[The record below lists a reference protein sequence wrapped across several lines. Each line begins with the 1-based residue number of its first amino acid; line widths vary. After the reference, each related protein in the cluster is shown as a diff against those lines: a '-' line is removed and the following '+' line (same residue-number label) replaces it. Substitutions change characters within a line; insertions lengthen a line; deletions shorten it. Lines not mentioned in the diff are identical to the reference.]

1 MTQIKFGTDG
11 WRDIIADK
19 FTFANVKIVVQG
31 IAAYVKNHNLDKRGV
46 VLGYDNRFLSPEF
59 AEAACCILAGNG
71 IKVFLPEKSLP
82 TPVVAYAVRA
92 LNAGGA
98 IMFTASHNPADYNGL
113 KFIPEYAGPALPD
126 VTDEIETEV
135 NRVIE
140 GAKIYELSMAE
151 GNQLGLIEG
160 LDINSKY
167 LDHLRRI
174 VDFKVFEGKKLKI
187 VVDPM
192 YGAGIGYL
200 ESILSQAGCE
210 IIAIHDYRDPLF
222 GGSMP
227 EPTDHILTE
236 LKQRVGAE
244 GAALGLALDGD
255 ADRFG
260 IVDETGEFVPPNKVL
275 YLVLQHILA
284 TRTFRGPVA
293 RSVATTHMLDRV
305 AAASGLTVIETPV
318 GFKYIGQCLREKGC
332 ILGGEESGGMT
343 ILGHVPEKDGI
354 LACLLVAEMV
364 ARRGGSMSLIYND
377 FIKEFGQVESERLDV
392 KYDSKDREHV
402 LARLKEYRPKQV
414 AGLKVEN
421 ASEIEGKKLTLED
434 GSWLLIRASGT
445 EPLLRVYVEA
455 ADKTAIKVIQEDI
468 RQALGI

>member
-31 IAAYVKNHNLDKRGV
+31 IAAYVKNHNLDKRGI

-59 AEAACCILAGNG
+59 AEAACCVLAGNG
-71 IKVFLPEKSLP
+71 IRVFLPEKSLP

-126 VTDEIETEV
+126 ITDEIEIEV

-140 GAKIYELSMAE
+140 GAKVYELSMAE
-151 GNQLGLIEG
+151 ANKLGLIEG

-167 LDHLRRI
+167 LEHLKRI
-174 VDFKVFEGKKLKI
+174 IDFKVFERNKLKI

-192 YGAGIGYL
+192 FGAGIGYL
-200 ESILSQAGCE
+200 EPVLAEAGCE
-210 IIAIHDYRDPLF
+210 ILPIHDYRDPLF

-227 EPTDHILTE
+227 EPTDHILTD
-236 LKQRVGAE
+236 LKARVVTE

-260 IVDETGEFVPPNKVL
+260 IVSDTGEFIPPNKVL

-284 TRTFRGPVA
+284 TRSFRGPVA
-293 RSVATTHMLDRV
+293 RTLATTHMLDRV

-332 ILGGEESGGMT
+332 MLGGEESGGLT

-364 ARRGGSMSLIYND
+364 AARGGSLQQIYD
-377 FIKEFGQVESERLDV
+377 EFVKEFGQVESERLDV
-392 KYDSKDREHV
+392 KYDAKEREAV
-402 LARLKEYRPKQV
+402 MARLKDYKPKQV
-414 AGLKVEN
+414 AGIRVQNVGEM
-421 ASEIEGKKLTLED
+421 EGKKLTLED
-434 GSWLLIRASGT
+434 NSWLLIRASGT

-455 ADKTAIKVIQEDI
+455 SDKLAIKSIQDDV